1 MGGAAGREFAAAV
14 VAAQCAA
21 PSIDPFVSHSPSQ
34 SCPAATRKAA
44 EALCARTSAVDL
56 EFEREQRPLLSQR
69 AEQAARAFIRGGW
82 PDSPGTGVRLQNF
95 IEDIVGSIVGDD
107 FVEPFL
113 ELCVATRSE

>member
-1 MGGAAGREFAAAV
+1 M
-14 VAAQCAA
+14 A
-21 PSIDPFVSHSPSQ
+21 PP
-34 SCPAATRKAA
+34 
-44 EALCARTSAVDL
+44 RTKR
-56 EFEREQRPLLSQR
+56 EREQRPLLSQR